1 MSINPVLT
9 PSEMLWGGDALMELL
24 AMLPDEAYGLS
35 NSECAWADAAW
46 GLGDLRVAW
55 GFPSWSSPA
64 VRSLARLHPGVTF
77 MVPRAEEYKDSEP
90 TAVGPELGPVEAKLR
105 LRRRGVFTRNL
116 EGAVKRA
123 GWWSDLSQACD
134 TPARAWLDSYFSGS
148 GVKADGSAKELHWQ
162 DGEKSRSLWV
172 VGVKFSSENGSK
184 ELWVS
189 ADLLASLSVVRMFRP
204 MTEGLLASLRSR
216 ARLWAEDIG
225 MSALDLVRVLP
236 ATLALACQP
245 MPDEVLATAA
255 FRGSAAAWSSDVLG
269 ALGKGLAKGPSA
281 SLTSWWGVLKPC
293 LGGGTRTSPTRAG
306 CALRMPA

>member
-1 MSINPVLT
+1 MSINFESTCLK
-9 PSEMLWGGDALMELL
+9 MLWMGDALMEVV
-24 AMLPDEAYGLS
+24 AMLPDEAFGLS
-35 NSECAWADAAW
+35 NSECLWLDSAW
-46 GLGDLRVAW
+46 GLTDLRVGW
-55 GFPSWSSPA
+55 GVPGALSPA
-64 VRSLARLHPGVTF
+64 VSSLQVILGGVTL
-77 MVPRAEEYKDSEP
+77 VPRQEEYKDSEP
-90 TAVGPELGPVEAKLR
+90 TAVGPELESVETKLR
-105 LRRRGVFTRNL
+105 LRPRGALTRSL

-123 GWWSDLSQACD
+123 GWWSDLSQSYD
-134 TPARAWLDSYFSGS
+134 TPARAWLDSYFAES
-148 GVKADGSAKELHWQ
+148 GVKAGGLAKKLHWQ
-162 DGEKSRSLWV
+162 DGETSRSLWV

-269 ALGKGLAKGPSA
+269 ALGRGLAKGPSA
-281 SLTSWWGVLKPC
+281 SVTSWWGVLKPS
-293 LGGGTRTSPTRAG
+293 LGGEARGNPTRAG